1 MKPAPAI
8 NEKLTA
14 EGRCKTVT
22 LTSHSNLGKL
32 KLFMTPI
39 RKGYGTQ
46 HRPSP
51 SGTQQLAALTDAPAQ
66 SEQNNYNAATP
77 RS

>member
-46 HRPSP
+46 YHSCAP
-51 SGTQQLAALTDAPAQ
+51 GTQQLADFRDAPAQ
-66 SEQNNYNAATP
+66 SEPDNYNAATP